1 MTADKINT
9 RIEELRNLAKQ
20 HEATLLQISG
30 AIQELHN
37 VLAEMSKEAKNAADQ
52 VNDPQSNGQEHQ
64 S

>member
-1 MTADKINT
+1 MTPDKINT
-9 RIEELRNLAKQ
+9 RIEELKATAKQ
-20 HEATLLQISG
+20 HEAIILQISG

-37 VLAEMSKEAKNAADQ
+37 ILGEMSKEKANAADQ